1 MYSFRQCC
9 FFNPNL
15 TLCLLL
21 FMSKISPFCLF
32 SNRRIDF
39 KTKKSDSTKSLLIKS
54 EQLLRIEDHDFAIRP
69 GFGGEEIFPFKS
81 HLWITFGCILKM
93 HTCCINFKHHVLSRC
108 IDGWLQ
114 AHSAQLARIHGVTY
128 TNSTN
133 TAQRGTA
140 RTAGIIPREREKKRN
155 NDVITQKS
163 ADGNRDAFFWR
174 RSHTSH
180 YASN

>member
-1 MYSFRQCC
+1 M
-9 FFNPNL
+9 
-15 TLCLLL
+15 LL
-21 FMSKISPFCLF
+21 FISKRSPFCLF

-54 EQLLRIEDHDFAIRP
+54 EQLLRIEDHDFAMRP
-69 GFGGEEIFPFKS
+69 GFGGEEIFTFKS
-81 HLWITFGCILKM
+81 HLLITFGCILKI
-93 HTCCINFKHHVLSRC
+93 HTYCINLKHRELSWC
-108 IDGWLQ
+108 FDGWLQ

-128 TNSTN
+128 NNSTN

-140 RTAGIIPREREKKRN
+140 RTAGIIPWEREKKRN

-163 ADGNRDAFFWR
+163 ADGNRDAFFWW
-174 RSHTSH
+174 RSHISH